1 MDEQQSIVAYEHTLA
16 ILDYDGLL
24 GLLGGQLS
32 FIGYNK
38 TREDV
43 VKVLANAMKPES
55 RSVLCVAYTDE
66 KAVGFAFGN
75 VCCGL
80 ESGGDYLWL
89 NELFVAQEAR
99 LKGLGT
105 LLLNHVRAWAKE
117 RGCTYLALVTHP
129 TNERAQRFYLE
140 SGLELETLVW
150 ADTYL

>member
-1 MDEQQSIVAYEHTLA
+1 MDDITIVAYEHTLA
-16 ILDYDGLL
+16 ILDYEGLL

-32 FIGYNK
+32 FIGYTQ
-38 TREDV
+38 TREEV
-43 VKVLANAMKPES
+43 AKVLANAMKRAS
-55 RSVLCVAYTDE
+55 RSVLWVAYSQE

-99 LKGLGT
+99 LKGLGSQ
-105 LLLNHVRAWAKE
+105 LLNHIRSWAKE

-129 TNERAQRFYLE
+129 SNERAQRFYQE

-150 ADTYL
+150 VDTYL